1 MRRVPAAPTGGP
13 QEIVV
18 DMAFVVNGGA
28 IPADHGYLLM
38 AAISRHLPELHGD
51 ESIGIHPIGGQ
62 LVGGRQLSLT
72 RESRVTLRFPA
83 SKVGQAVRLAGRRLD
98 LGGASVTLGVPSIH
112 SLTPVA
118 SLTSRLVVISGFTD
132 AEPFLEAARRQ
143 LEERGIGGVA
153 TLVRRVGSKP
163 LEGRTGSATEV
174 MRRTLRI
181 REREIVGFAVRVDD
195 LGPEGSLR
203 LQAVGIGGRR
213 RFGCGIF
220 VPAPEKRSR

>member
-1 MRRVPAAPTGGP
+1 
-13 QEIVV
+13 
-18 DMAFVVNGGA
+18 
-28 IPADHGYLLM
+28 
-38 AAISRHLPELHGD
+38 
-51 ESIGIHPIGGQ
+51 
-62 LVGGRQLSLT
+62 
-72 RESRVTLRFPA
+72 
-83 SKVGQAVRLAGRRLD
+83 LD

-132 AEPFLEAARRQ
+132 AEAFLEAARRQ

-153 TLVRRVGSKP
+153 TLVRRVGRKP

-181 REREIVGFAVRVDD
+181 REREIVGFAVRVDELD
-195 LGPEGSLR
+195 PEGSLR
-203 LQAVGIGGRR
+203 LQGVGIGGRR

-220 VPAPEKRSR
+220 VPAPDKGSR